1 METSKE
7 NAALYVQNLKL
18 LEEARLKALAEKEIE
33 TNKNILVTEQIELFD
48 LDNSSK
54 LYYDLDGN
62 LIKKELYKDSTLTIL
77 LQTKNFIYDINGN
90 LTDILTT

>member
-1 METSKE
+1 MENE
-7 NAALYVQNLKL
+7 REDAALYVEGLRL
-18 LEEARLKALAEKEIE
+18 AEEARLKLLAEKEIE

-62 LIKKELYKDSTLTIL
+62 LIKKELYKDSSLTTL
-77 LQTKNFIYDINGN
+77 LQTKDFIYDINGN
-90 LTDILTT
+90 LVNILTT